1 MRITLIM
8 AGVEQWMG
16 VAFVAGV
23 AIVFG
28 FAMCERL
35 AMGMERYVGRHRPH
49 KVEARSERKRMG
61 GGGVRH
67 PLPSIAECDDAD
79 AMELEQGLWQAATG
93 DRALDYVEWVGCRE
107 KAHAKQGASRP

>member
-28 FAMCERL
+28 FAMCDRL
-35 AMGMERYVGRHRPH
+35 AMGMERYVSGRHRPH

-79 AMELEQGLWQAATG
+79 AMELEQE
-93 DRALDYVEWVGCRE
+93 RR
-107 KAHAKQGASRP
+107 GAFSLGPL

>member
-35 AMGMERYVGRHRPH
+35 AMGMERYVYLGRHRPH

-79 AMELEQGLWQAATG
+79 AMELEQE
-93 DRALDYVEWVGCRE
+93 RR
-107 KAHAKQGASRP
+107 GAFSLGPL